1 MHNNKKNEFI
11 KNNTGC
17 NDDKLSDI
25 KTFKHEKGKVLINSK
40 IANLKQKQV
49 STNYKFANET
59 SYVNKIKHYPAAI
72 KEWSKNQ
79 YSYNKNTNKTYPSLD
94 NKLCILIKSYFNS
107 YSRKLENNLRKMRQR
122 KLKIKQ
128 KRSITNKI
136 IPGKT
141 ELKHNNDKLIITV
154 YVYNNQKRYYLN
166 KLRKIFTIY
175 KMDKI
180 KFGLN
185 KWTFDEKNNFIIS
198 KINKYLNRDIFSKDI
213 SNLSYKKINN
223 KLVSLVLD
231 NKRFSEIY
239 TFFSKVFHKGSYLL
253 EFPNKLNKLYTRKK
267 KRNSRKKN
275 RYFIG
280 KAIRKALGYRWQ
292 FLKSKKA
299 KVYKRLIIKTKKKLS
314 YLKLKL
320 SNNKPSFDYKPTISF
335 QSKKFA
341 IKPVN
346 NLLKLFSINRLNTYE
361 EIYMKNFSRRIF
373 RREIRS
379 TYLKQLLKFN
389 SIKFDK
395 IYVSILANEV
405 KKLYNKKIEFNFISI
420 KYPFLDSS
428 VFFRIILG
436 KIKKN
441 KHKYLNILNNS
452 LSMFQ
457 VQSLKNFNAQ
467 DTYNEMYKKDLVI
480 QNLDFNNFNSKP
492 LSDTLKLRNQI
503 NGFDLNKDDVLDK
516 YLSDLTYKK
525 KDTLNVNSYNYIIRP
540 SIKDYRYKL
549 INVIKS
555 VKYKYLSGIRMETS
569 GRLSRYNTASRS
581 KSGFSYKGNIKN
593 VNSSYK
599 GLSTVVLRGHSKSNL
614 QYNKLS
620 SKVRIGSFGLKGSI
634 ASI

>member
-1 MHNNKKNEFI
+1 M
-11 KNNTGC
+11 
-17 NDDKLSDI
+17 SDI

-166 KLRKIFTIY
+166 KLR
-175 KMDKI
+175 
-180 KFGLN
+180 
-185 KWTFDEKNNFIIS
+185 
-198 KINKYLNRDIFSKDI
+198 
-213 SNLSYKKINN
+213 
-223 KLVSLVLD
+223 
-231 NKRFSEIY
+231 
-239 TFFSKVFHKGSYLL
+239 
-253 EFPNKLNKLYTRKK
+253 
-267 KRNSRKKN
+267 
-275 RYFIG
+275 
-280 KAIRKALGYRWQ
+280 
-292 FLKSKKA
+292 
-299 KVYKRLIIKTKKKLS
+299 
-314 YLKLKL
+314 
-320 SNNKPSFDYKPTISF
+320 
-335 QSKKFA
+335 
-341 IKPVN
+341 
-346 NLLKLFSINRLNTYE
+346 NTYE